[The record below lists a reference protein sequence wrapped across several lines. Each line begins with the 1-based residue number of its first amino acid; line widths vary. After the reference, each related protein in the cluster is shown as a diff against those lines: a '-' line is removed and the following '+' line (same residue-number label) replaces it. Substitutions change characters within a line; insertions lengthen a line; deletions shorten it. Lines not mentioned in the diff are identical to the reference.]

1 MNQKIIRRLIAV
13 LLALSLLCGC
23 ASAVQAIVIPQN
35 VKNVILLIGDG
46 MGENSLEWTKQ
57 AKGVSLFVDTLP
69 YQGYSK
75 TDSLSGLTD
84 SAAGATALSCGL
96 RAFNSNLCECAASVY
111 DRGVTFFTYLNVSEV
126 AKSLGKRAGVVTSDL
141 NTGATPAGFS
151 AHTFRRS
158 EDQEIT
164 DQQLAG
170 DLDLIWAGAS
180 GLVTAERCAETGW
193 QYADSLETLQTLPN
207 GTRSFAALSG
217 KIYYTDG
224 AQGDAPLSTL
234 TSLAIEQLDNDAG
247 FFLMVEGAHIDKNS
261 HSNDAEGMMRA
272 VLEFDKAIENAV
284 EFAKRDGN
292 TIVIVTADHET
303 GGITR
308 DEATGEFAYTCGDHT
323 RTDVPLRLFGSDALV
338 KDGKHVKNTAVGR
351 FIAKQL
357 GYTERFPDA
366 QFNFGFLGELI
377 DALVQH
383 AKEQTAVAA

>member
-1 MNQKIIRRLIAV
+1 MHQKTMRKLIAV
-13 LLALSLLCGC
+13 LLAVSLLFGSAC
-23 ASAVQAIVIPQN
+23 AAQAIVIPQN

-46 MGENSLEWTKQ
+46 MGENSLEWTKEAQ
-57 AKGVSLFVDTLP
+57 GVSLFMDTLP

-96 RAFNSNLCECAASVY
+96 RTFNSNLCECASSVY
-111 DRGVTFFTYLNVSEV
+111 GRGVKYFDYLNVSEV

-170 DLDLIWAGAS
+170 DLDLIWAAAS
-180 GLVTAERCAETGW
+180 GLVTPERCAAENW
-193 QYADSLETLQTLPN
+193 LFADSLAAVQALPADA
-207 GTRSFAALSG
+207 RSFAALPAG
-217 KIYYTDG
+217 IEYAD
-224 AQGDAPLSTL
+224 ADAPLSVL
-234 TSLAIEQLDNDAG
+234 TSLAIAQLDNDAG
-247 FFLMVEGAHIDKNS
+247 FFLMVEGAHIDKNN
-261 HSNDAEGMMRA
+261 HSNNADGMMRA
-272 VLEFDKAIENAV
+272 LVEFDKAVENAV
-284 EFAKRDGN
+284 AFAKQDGN

-303 GGITR
+303 GGVAR
-308 DEATGEFAYTCGDHT
+308 DEATGAFAYTTGDHT
-323 RTDVPLRLFGSDALV
+323 RADVPLRVFGSDALV
-338 KDGKHVKNTAVGR
+338 KDGAHVKNVAVGR

-357 GYTERFPDA
+357 GYTGIFPRA
-366 QFNFGFLGELI
+366 TFNFGFLGELI

-383 AKEQTAVAA
+383 MKEQTAVAA